1 MSSGAGAP
9 PTTAGRI
16 RWAVLPARRASARVR
31 PAGVPGTA
39 PYEARIGD
47 RTIVWSASTIDAG
60 TVAGPAYGDVRS
72 GTARS
77 VLSLV
82 TQVGRAF
89 QDTHPRIPIILDRGR
104 HLVIDGGK
112 ALWQK
117 PVPRAGRADPVVA
130 GLVAAVSRAPYEAD
144 VTALAQLPTRHS
156 LSTGFG
162 QAADRATAALTALGY
177 ATSRFPV
184 SVGGGQSANVIAE
197 RTGSAAAPRGVVVVT
212 AHLDSVNV
220 SGGVNAPAPGADDNA
235 SGSAGVL
242 ILARILA
249 GPAWEHDLRL
259 ILFGGEEQGLF
270 GSRQYVSSLAPAERS
285 RIRAVLNMDM
295 IASRNGAVAAVLLE
309 GATVS
314 QALIGDLAMAA
325 ATYTGLR
332 VETSL
337 NPFASDHVP
346 FLSAGIP
353 AVLTIEGNDSANG
366 HIHTADDLLVHVDY
380 ELALEILR
388 MNVAA
393 LAGWLEPAVAPTP
406 RPAGPVVSW
415 GPGRLD
421 VFVRGADHRI
431 YHKSWN
437 GTAWQPATTG
447 YEPLDG

>member
-1 MSSGAGAP
+1 M
-9 PTTAGRI
+9 
-16 RWAVLPARRASARVR
+16 
-31 PAGVPGTA
+31 PGTA

-117 PVPRAGRADPVVA
+117 TDTGWRVEPLLPDSTVVDLPVPRAGRADPVVA

-220 SGGVNAPAPGADDNA
+220 SGGVNAPAPGAGTVDAADY
-235 SGSAGVL
+235 AG
-242 ILARILA
+242 A
-249 GPAWEHDLRL
+249 GCRRQRQRL
-259 ILFGGEEQGLF
+259 CGRPHPGPNPGRPGL
-270 GSRQYVSSLAPAERS
+270 GTRPPAE
-285 RIRAVLNMDM
+285 
-295 IASRNGAVAAVLLE
+295 
-309 GATVS
+309 
-314 QALIGDLAMAA
+314 
-325 ATYTGLR
+325 
-332 VETSL
+332 
-337 NPFASDHVP
+337 
-346 FLSAGIP
+346 
-353 AVLTIEGNDSANG
+353 
-366 HIHTADDLLVHVDY
+366 
-380 ELALEILR
+380 
-388 MNVAA
+388 
-393 LAGWLEPAVAPTP
+393 
-406 RPAGPVVSW
+406 PVRW
-415 GPGRLD
+415 
-421 VFVRGADHRI
+421 RGA
-431 YHKSWN
+431 
-437 GTAWQPATTG
+437 GTVR
-447 YEPLDG
+447 